1 MQLIQDNSLPAVW
14 KGESLPV
21 LYPQGWSGPN
31 MGQNIGSNMF
41 LNHLGQSG
49 MGSGLQGGGY
59 GPPGG
64 PGQGLFYPPQ
74 NPRGMGNLAPRG
86 PSFANTMKVDVQV
99 SD

>member
-1 MQLIQDNSLPAVW
+1 
-14 KGESLPV
+14 
-21 LYPQGWSGPN
+21 
-31 MGQNIGSNMF
+31 MF

-86 PSFANTMKVDVQV
+86 PSFANTIKVDVQV
-99 SD
+99 GDSPTHYCHREPIIPLHRTP